1 MDAPSGTE
9 AKKMCE
15 DDENDEA
22 LVQKWRGSVPTSISM
37 HRAEVCSVV
46 PPESYF
52 VSIPR
57 FARITAFH
65 DWFENGE
72 MREYFQHFRWVK
84 SGGDD
89 ENANTNREENH
100 DDKSSATT
108 TTITT
113 HNTVWF
119 ESS

>member
-1 MDAPSGTE
+1 MDAPSGME
-9 AKKMCE
+9 AKNICE

-89 ENANTNREENH
+89 ENANKEREE
-100 DDKSSATT
+100 K
-108 TTITT
+108 
-113 HNTVWF
+113 VQ
-119 ESS
+119 